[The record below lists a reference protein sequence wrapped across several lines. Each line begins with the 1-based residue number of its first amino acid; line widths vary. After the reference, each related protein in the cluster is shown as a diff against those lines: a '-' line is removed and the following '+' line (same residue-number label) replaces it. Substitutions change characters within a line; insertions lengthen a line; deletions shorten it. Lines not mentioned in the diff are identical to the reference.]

1 MSPAPNGWLTG
12 RSKNLGTPHSQDLL
26 TTNIVDAWL
35 CPLHEAPSE
44 GEDLTIFHLCQLPL
58 QLLVF
63 PDHPLLKRVDLTLD
77 QVKEYPLEHIPPK
90 AYPGTER
97 VLQSLDFSPLRK
109 TKKQTK
115 QLGASQQANASTLHL
130 GSVLRHDQ
138 DKPKLVPL
146 PLRLNV
152 STGVALVTRREH
164 STTTAIRDLR
174 TDLEQR
180 LKDFQLMHPEVQ
192 LIGSTA
198 NRPGRAERNKH
209 LHRMT
214 GCWRN
219 GQTAHKHFSVPHAPL
234 QDHLPPASTW
244 KTIPAWLHRHSCW
257 HWIKAPVVPGPRST
271 TNVDVR
277 SPVPPLPWRSSTP
290 LMAGWNKT
298 PWPSGK
304 ASDWR

>member
-1 MSPAPNGWLTG
+1 MVSLDLLSSLDGLIWLQSGKQVGERFHQHQTTVSRNLKKCSEIFGLSFQKSSGQWSIDGDPKLLNLERKVHQCARFLQKAPLRLDVSFCLDGPLVSPAPNGWLTG

-44 GEDLTIFHLCQLPL
+44 GEELTIFHLCQLPL

-63 PDHPLLKRVDLTLD
+63 PNHPLLKRVELTLD

-97 VLQSLDFSPLRK
+97 MLQALDFSPLQK

-115 QLGASQQANASTLHL
+115 QLDARHQGNASTLHL

-146 PLRLNV
+146 PLHWSV
-152 STGVALVTRREH
+152 STGVALITRREH
-164 STTTAIRDLR
+164 STTTAIRNLR

-192 LIGSTA
+192 LIGSTG
-198 NRPGRAERNKH
+198 NPPSPG
-209 LHRMT
+209 L
-214 GCWRN
+214 
-219 GQTAHKHFSVPHAPL
+219 
-234 QDHLPPASTW
+234 
-244 KTIPAWLHRHSCW
+244 
-257 HWIKAPVVPGPRST
+257 
-271 TNVDVR
+271 
-277 SPVPPLPWRSSTP
+277 
-290 LMAGWNKT
+290 AGE
-298 PWPSGK
+298 G
-304 ASDWR
+304 

>member
-1 MSPAPNGWLTG
+1 MVSLDLLSSLDGLIWLQSGKQVGERFHQHQTTVSRNLKKCSEIFGLSFQKSSGQWSVDGDPQLLNLERKVHQCARFLHKAQLRLDVSFCLDGPLVSPAPNGWLIG
-12 RSKNLGTPHSQDLL
+12 RSKSLGTPHSQHLL

-44 GEDLTIFHLCQLPL
+44 CENLTIIHLCQLPL

-63 PDHPLLKRVDLTLD
+63 SDHPLLKRVDLTLD
-77 QVKEYPLEHIPPK
+77 QVKEYSLEHIPPK

-97 VLQSLDFSPLRK
+97 MLQALDFSLLQK

-138 DKPKLVPL
+138 DKPKLFPL

-164 STTTAIRDLR
+164 SATTAISDLR

-198 NRPGRAERNKH
+198 NRTGRADEE
-209 LHRMT
+209 
-214 GCWRN
+214 
-219 GQTAHKHFSVPHAPL
+219 
-234 QDHLPPASTW
+234 
-244 KTIPAWLHRHSCW
+244 
-257 HWIKAPVVPGPRST
+257 
-271 TNVDVR
+271 
-277 SPVPPLPWRSSTP
+277 
-290 LMAGWNKT
+290 
-298 PWPSGK
+298 
-304 ASDWR
+304 